1 MSPVPFTMIHALMHK
16 LFGRGPAPRDQDE
29 ETMQPFEALVL
40 ANARSEPS
48 KWFLDHTGA
57 DSDGQLRASNRE
69 RGVVIM
75 VPHVGE
81 GRRGFLHQAGAED
94 NATCGRVELSL
105 RFTRAFRD
113 WALAEYNT
121 RLTDELA
128 REKDRVSQAIQD
140 AFK

>member
-1 MSPVPFTMIHALMHK
+1 MIHALIHK
-16 LFGRGPAPRDQDE
+16 LFGRGVAPAAHQDG
-29 ETMQPFEALVL
+29 TMEPFEALVL
-40 ANARSEPS
+40 ANARTEPS

-69 RGVVIM
+69 RGVVVM
-75 VPHVGE
+75 VPHICE
-81 GRRGFLHQAGAED
+81 GRRGFLHQGPAED

-113 WALAEYNT
+113 WALTEYNS
-121 RLTDELA
+121 RLTAELA
-128 REKDRVSQAIQD
+128 RERDRVSQAIQD